1 LRQGKLQKDKVV
13 KASLIT
19 LIVIL
24 TLNVASAPLQHPSNS
39 GPTQITSPFSQ
50 LFASAQEGSSV
61 KLMNLQT
68 GGTNVTTLTGTFK
81 NEGSDDVY
89 IIVKATVRTN
99 NTYIEEIDSNRTLV
113 PAQGTVSITITFDDI
128 PFQRQYQCL
137 MPFTEESTTSPS
149 ASEPEVTPAP
159 TAGSGGSHS
168 AATGGGSNLNS
179 AIIAIVS
186 VAVVAVIAGTGFMM
200 FKKTRFSEQ
209 KVRRFTSSEY
219 QDWVMKRLGG
229 HAGSVLDTRKGID
242 GFTGDNV
249 PIMLKQSDNVGK
261 FEVQNFMNALV
272 QTRARNG
279 IIVAFGFDTEAHAV
293 ATRARM
299 NRIDI
304 KLVTVK
310 DLIDHKETALL

>member
-1 LRQGKLQKDKVV
+1 VKNHKVAKV
-13 KASLIT
+13 SLIAF
-19 LIVIL
+19 IVIL
-24 TLNVASAPLQHPSNS
+24 TLNIASVQLQHSSDS
-39 GPTQITSPFSQ
+39 GATQITSPFSQ
-50 LFASAQEGSSV
+50 LFASAQEDSNV
-61 KLMNLQT
+61 KLVSLQT
-68 GGTNVTTLTGTFK
+68 GGTNVTTITGTFK

-89 IIVKATVRTN
+89 IIAKATVRTN
-99 NTYIEEIDSNRTLV
+99 NTYIDEIDSSRTLV

-310 DLIDHKETALL
+310 ELIDHKETALL